1 MHETGESRRVI
12 DRIRAARPEQAGRT
26 SAEETKAVE
35 SRTGAATI
43 AERAA
48 PSELRVW
55 AALVT
60 VYIVWGSTYL
70 AIRFAVETLPPFL
83 MAGVRFVIA
92 GAALYAY
99 ARLRGAPR
107 PRPRQW
113 GAAVAVGGLLLLG
126 GNGGVVWAEQFVA
139 SGFAALIVATVPL
152 WLVGM
157 EALSVRRLPSRR
169 VLLGLVAGMA
179 GVAWLAGPA
188 GSGDAGLHTGGLVV
202 LLVASFLWSV
212 GSLASR
218 RVDLPTGRGLGTAMQ
233 MLAGGSAL
241 LLAGVLTGEP
251 AAVDPA
257 AISAR
262 SALALLYLIVFGS
275 LVGFS
280 AYIWV
285 LRSASPSRVSTYA
298 FVNPAVAVLLGWLLA
313 GEPLT
318 GRTLGAGALIL
329 AAVVLIVLRRP
340 AAAPAEER
348 GAGEASAAP
357 ERKERRERK
366 RAPAARAAREAA

>member
-1 MHETGESRRVI
+1 METRTGTTI
-12 DRIRAARPEQAGRT
+12 AGQAG
-26 SAEETKAVE
+26 
-35 SRTGAATI
+35 
-43 AERAA
+43 

-55 AALVT
+55 AALIT
-60 VYIVWGSTYL
+60 VYVVWGSTYL

-92 GAALYAY
+92 GAVLYAY

-113 GAAVAVGGLLLLG
+113 RAAALVGGLLLLG

-139 SGFAALIVATVPL
+139 SGLAALIVATVPL
-152 WLVGM
+152 WMVGM
-157 EALSVRRLPSRR
+157 EAASVRRRPSRR
-169 VLLGLVAGMA
+169 VLLGLAAGMA
-179 GVAWLAGPA
+179 GVAWLAGP
-188 GSGDAGLHTGGLVV
+188 GGTGEAGLHTGGLVV
-202 LLVASFLWSV
+202 LLLASFLWSV

-233 MLAGGSAL
+233 MLAGGAAL
-241 LLAGVLTGEP
+241 LLTGVLTGEP

-262 SALALLYLIVFGS
+262 SALALLYLIIFGS

-298 FVNPAVAVLLGWLLA
+298 FVNPAVAVVLGWLAA

-340 AAAPAEER
+340 AVRAEGR
-348 GAGEASAAP
+348 SGGRDAAP
-357 ERKERRERK
+357 ERQGPEPAPEGKAQEKRK